1 MSFVDVS
8 NSVLLYVLVGIGLAM
23 VALAAVYYLKKCYRH
38 ALECGVSEATMK
50 EVVKS
55 SITFAIVPSIAIV
68 TGLVTLVAVIGIPYA
83 WLRLSVI
90 GSVAYELMASGMAM
104 NAIGATSTTATAQTF
119 GLMMWAMCLPMT
131 LGIVFNIF
139 IVKKIHLGTL
149 KLGSE
154 DKKWGAVAQTV
165 FMTTL
170 IVTLIVPMFGK
181 SLAYLLTFITSALI
195 AIIITLLASRLK
207 AQWLN
212 SFTLA
217 FCLIGA
223 MAASVFYDGI
233 FG

>member
-104 NAIGATSTTATAQTF
+104 FPFALQTTPYQTSNQSNTWQNAPLQT
-119 GLMMWAMCLPMT
+119 LRCCSYHRPR
-131 LGIVFNIF
+131 
-139 IVKKIHLGTL
+139 
-149 KLGSE
+149 
-154 DKKWGAVAQTV
+154 
-165 FMTTL
+165 
-170 IVTLIVPMFGK
+170 
-181 SLAYLLTFITSALI
+181 Y
-195 AIIITLLASRLK
+195 R
-207 AQWLN
+207 
-212 SFTLA
+212 
-217 FCLIGA
+217 C
-223 MAASVFYDGI
+223 
-233 FG
+233 